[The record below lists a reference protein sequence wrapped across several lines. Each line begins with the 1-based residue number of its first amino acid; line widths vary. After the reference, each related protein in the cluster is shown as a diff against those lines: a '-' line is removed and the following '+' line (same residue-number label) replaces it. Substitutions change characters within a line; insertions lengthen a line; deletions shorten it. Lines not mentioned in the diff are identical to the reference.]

1 MTRAI
6 LLVACLTLVSSVSAQ
21 NKRVIEWSQLRYM
34 NSKPEKETPKLRH
47 LTLELLMSEE
57 GRKALDEFSRLKSSG
72 QIPYARKGGSV
83 DIGEKKIF
91 TVRVLDS
98 QAGAWESVEFTKKA
112 EEPLFDLWVET
123 AEFANGHVTDQDIE
137 EMRLAFNSDTLPLSY
152 NPQQGIIKNNQDIF
166 GPPPDVDGDGKL
178 DVLVMDIRDGWDPA
192 IGGSFTLGFFDPV
205 NLTGQNLADIIHL
218 DSFPGITDHTGAKFR
233 FGRPEQ
239 VLAHEHQHLIYSN
252 VNKGFDI
259 PFTNEGLST
268 WAEMQNGYFP
278 PITGDPAYLEFE
290 DEWTRPLLDWR
301 LGGGPRLED
310 YQRGGLFTSYVADR
324 IGIENTGAIARI
336 VFKGAPAYQSVLN
349 AQGLELTDVV
359 AEFHVANVIND
370 RSLGEA
376 YGHASLMFRSVRIP
390 SVPVIDGTL
399 SNSSAKITKGIGQG
413 GAQYMI
419 WENVADFA
427 LIITEDNGRPD
438 LIRPLVVLEREIGPP
453 EIRYLEMSQEGDF
466 LAGNYLRITLVIPH
480 MDILD
485 WDPTAVPRDVSPPRA
500 VVSFSAEWKDFQS
513 LIQIESIIYDTGNVA
528 ILNVDGNDF
537 DVLTFSASSVAT
549 AMKANRF
556 EVPVNGTLN
565 SVLIDQPYQSDLG
578 IGGIPPGTPRDYELV
593 VWDETPGGLPGNEL
607 YSRVVT
613 DLSGS
618 GIRTFIFQTIDLTA
632 DANQLTGLP
641 PVIFI
646 GVRNTGPDENYFH
659 MTFSEFSGTGSPSY
673 VFTND
678 LGGWAAFNG
687 LCVVS
692 CVDGVDLNNYVHPIR
707 ARFVIDSGP
716 TAIDD
721 DFELPV
727 QISLEQNYPNPFNPV
742 TSIRFSLPNATDVSL
757 RVFDLLGREVDTL
770 VDELLSSGPHEVQ
783 FDASSLASGI
793 YIYKLESAS
802 ESLTRTMTL
811 LK

>member
-1 MTRAI
+1 
-6 LLVACLTLVSSVSAQ
+6 
-21 NKRVIEWSQLRYM
+21 
-34 NSKPEKETPKLRH
+34 
-47 LTLELLMSEE
+47 
-57 GRKALDEFSRLKSSG
+57 
-72 QIPYARKGGSV
+72 
-83 DIGEKKIF
+83 
-91 TVRVLDS
+91 
-98 QAGAWESVEFTKKA
+98 
-112 EEPLFDLWVET
+112 
-123 AEFANGHVTDQDIE
+123 
-137 EMRLAFNSDTLPLSY
+137 
-152 NPQQGIIKNNQDIF
+152 
-166 GPPPDVDGDGKL
+166 
-178 DVLVMDIRDGWDPA
+178 
-192 IGGSFTLGFFDPV
+192 
-205 NLTGQNLADIIHL
+205 
-218 DSFPGITDHTGAKFR
+218 
-233 FGRPEQ
+233 
-239 VLAHEHQHLIYSN
+239 
-252 VNKGFDI
+252 
-259 PFTNEGLST
+259 
-268 WAEMQNGYFP
+268 
-278 PITGDPAYLEFE
+278 
-290 DEWTRPLLDWR
+290 
-301 LGGGPRLED
+301 
-310 YQRGGLFTSYVADR
+310 
-324 IGIENTGAIARI
+324 
-336 VFKGAPAYQSVLN
+336 
-349 AQGLELTDVV
+349 
-359 AEFHVANVIND
+359 
-370 RSLGEA
+370 
-376 YGHASLMFRSVRIP
+376 
-390 SVPVIDGTL
+390 
-399 SNSSAKITKGIGQG
+399 
-413 GAQYMI
+413 
-419 WENVADFA
+419 
-427 LIITEDNGRPD
+427 
-438 LIRPLVVLEREIGPP
+438 
-453 EIRYLEMSQEGDF
+453 
-466 LAGNYLRITLVIPH
+466 
-480 MDILD
+480 
-485 WDPTAVPRDVSPPRA
+485 
-500 VVSFSAEWKDFQS
+500 
-513 LIQIESIIYDTGNVA
+513 
-528 ILNVDGNDF
+528 
-537 DVLTFSASSVAT
+537 
-549 AMKANRF
+549 MKANRF

>member
-47 LTLELLMSEE
+47 LTLELLTSEE

-112 EEPLFDLWVET
+112 EELLFDLWVET
-123 AEFANGHVTDQDIE
+123 AEFANGNVTDQDIE
-137 EMRLAFNSDTLPLSY
+137 EMRLAFNSETPPLSY
-152 NPQQGIIKNNQDIF
+152 NPMSGIIANNQTIF

-178 DVLVMDIRDGWDPA
+178 DVLVMDIRDGWDPK
-192 IGGSFTLGFFDPV
+192 IGGSFTLGYYDPV
-205 NLTGQNLADIIHL
+205 NLTAQNIADIIHL
-218 DSFPGITDHTGAKFR
+218 DSFPGITDPQGEKFR

-239 VLAHEHQHLIYSN
+239 ILAHEYQHLIYSTI
-252 VNKGFDI
+252 NKGVDI

-278 PITGDPAYLEFE
+278 PITGRPAYLEFE

-301 LGGGPRLED
+301 VGGGLFLED
-310 YQRGGLFTSYVADR
+310 YQRGGLFTSYIADR
-324 IGIENTGAIARI
+324 IGIENTGSIARI
-336 VFKGAPAYQSVLN
+336 VLKGAPAYQSVLN
-349 AQGLELTDVV
+349 AQGLELADVV
-359 AEFHVANVIND
+359 TEFHVANVIND

-376 YGHASLMFRSVRIP
+376 YGHASVVFRTIGIP
-390 SVPVIDGTL
+390 FVPVIDGTL
-399 SNSSAKITKGIGQG
+399 SNSTAKITKGIGQG

-419 WENVADFA
+419 WENVRDLS

-438 LIRPLVVLEREIGPP
+438 LIRPLVVLEREIGLR
-453 EIRYLEMSQEGDF
+453 EIRDVEMSQEGDF
-466 LAGNYLRITLVIPH
+466 FGGSYLRITLVIPH
-480 MDILD
+480 VDILD
-485 WDPTAVPRDVSPPRA
+485 WDPTLVPRDATPPRA
-500 VVSFSAEWKDFQS
+500 LVSFSAEWQDFQS
-513 LIQIESIIYDTGNVA
+513 SIQVENIIYDTGNVA
-528 ILNVDGNDF
+528 ILNIGGNDVN
-537 DVLTFSASSVAT
+537 VLTFSASSAPS

-578 IGGIPPGTPRDYELV
+578 IEGIPPGTPRDYELV

-613 DLSGS
+613 DRSLSG
-618 GIRTFIFQTIDLTA
+618 IQAFIFHTIDLTTDA
-632 DANQLTGLP
+632 DQLAGLP

-646 GVRNTGPDENYFH
+646 GVRNTGSDENYFH

-673 VFTND
+673 IFSSD
-678 LGGWAAFNG
+678 LGGWAAFSE

-692 CVDGVDLNNYVHPIR
+692 CDDVNLDNYVHPIR